1 MARKA
6 TNNPNGRPKAK
17 ITRDAFEKL
26 CKMQCTREE
35 IAGFFDCAE
44 VTLWRWVKENYDG
57 ESFETVYK
65 KYSAAGRVSLRRK
78 QHALAEHNATM
89 AIWLG
94 KQYLGQRDRID
105 VAADTEQL
113 DKLDAILKGVKEN
126 LSKPSPE
133 ISDGGGGGGV

>member
-1 MARKA
+1 
-6 TNNPNGRPKAK
+6 
-17 ITRDAFEKL
+17 
-26 CKMQCTREE
+26 
-35 IAGFFDCAE
+35 
-44 VTLWRWVKENYDG
+44 
-57 ESFETVYK
+57 
-65 KYSAAGRVSLRRK
+65 
-78 QHALAEHNATM
+78 M